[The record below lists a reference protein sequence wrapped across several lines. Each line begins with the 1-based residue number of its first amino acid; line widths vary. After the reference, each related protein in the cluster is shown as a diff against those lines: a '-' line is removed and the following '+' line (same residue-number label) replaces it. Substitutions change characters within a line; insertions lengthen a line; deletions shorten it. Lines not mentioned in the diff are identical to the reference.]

1 MMRANAPIPA
11 LLAIAT
17 LYLFPADTLALPTHR
32 PAHKTTLTA
41 PAHRQRTP
49 GVPHTT
55 HATARHAATQKKT
68 VATHHHTRHALNSH
82 ASVRPVRADAQRP
95 LLPDVEEA
103 ASTPIILPSLYNRR
117 GRLVVPPPLK
127 GSHEILVHQNLVADR
142 DGLDRIQNDEDLLGM
157 RKDSLLIAI
166 PVGRALEIDERLP
179 RNRRY
184 CRPWTAQFLDTL
196 AQAYYA
202 RFRTPLQVNS
212 AVRTVEFQQHL
223 IHINGNA
230 APAEGDTASP
240 HLTGQAI
247 DIAKHGLSLTEVAWL
262 RGYLLPLVQ
271 QGKIDVEEEFQ
282 QACFHIS
289 VYKKYLPPAND
300 PGSTPT
306 ASHRGGT
313 TALATALR

>member
-1 MMRANAPIPA
+1 MRANAPIPA
-11 LLAIAT
+11 LLALAS
-17 LYLFPADTLALPTHR
+17 LYLIAADALAVPTHQ
-32 PAHKTTLTA
+32 ASHKTTLTA
-41 PAHRQRTP
+41 PVHRRRTP
-49 GVPHTT
+49 PAPHTT
-55 HATARHAATQKKT
+55 HAAARHATTQKKT
-68 VATHHHTRHALNSH
+68 IATHHHKGHALNSR
-82 ASVRPVRADAQRP
+82 AFVRPVRGEAKRP
-95 LLPDVEEA
+95 LLPDVQEA
-103 ASTPIILPSLYNRR
+103 ASTPVILPGLYNRR

-142 DGLDRIQNDEDLLGM
+142 DGLDRIQNDDDLLGM
-157 RKDSLLIAI
+157 RKGSLLIAI
-166 PVGRALEIDERLP
+166 PAGRALEIDERLP

-289 VYKKYLPPAND
+289 VYKKYLPPASD